1 MVYNKSWNQILW
13 CQALDPIMTLCVLV
27 ISPSIAIIFYIYVHR
42 YNCVSQDIISGHLV
56 VSKNYPCELSIKCWN
71 FHFWNRSSWKSLKT
85 IGLFSVDFSGS
96 IRIFSQNWYEN
107 ICVMSGRCGTRDR
120 KTESIPFTRKRVIST
135 YFEREMPLQWNKRRD
150 RGAWYLLLITA
161 NQPYHVKPSNLFKLQ
176 LQISSRFSCSGQDD
190 LGWGFFYFWLLL
202 KLSLLTFEG
211 LLDYFFQQY
220 FHIFNSRKVWIF
232 FFSFYTSTSSLLIT
246 ENLVNN

>member
-1 MVYNKSWNQILW
+1 
-13 CQALDPIMTLCVLV
+13 MTLCVLV

-71 FHFWNRSSWKSLKT
+71 FHFWNWSSWNSLES

-120 KTESIPFTRKRVIST
+120 KTESVPFTRKRVIST

-161 NQPYHVKPSNLFKLQ
+161 NQPHHVKPSNLFKLQ
-176 LQISSRFSCSGQDD
+176 LQISSRFSYSGQDD
-190 LGWGFFYFWLLL
+190 LGWVFFTFGCYWSYPCLPL
-202 KLSLLTFEG
+202 KVYWTIS
-211 LLDYFFQQY
+211 
-220 FHIFNSRKVWIF
+220 FNSISTFSTVEKCESF
-232 FFSFYTSTSSLLIT
+232 FFLFLHF
-246 ENLVNN
+246 NWQPVNYWEHN

>member
-1 MVYNKSWNQILW
+1 MTRTSVLDFQGFVSNSSVIYEFYFLENISSESIFELVILICLNNRWREVRAHLGYSSSDLFCHCRPLSWLDQSWLPWHGLTELQTQTLVYNKSWNQILW
-13 CQALDPIMTLCVLV
+13 CQALDPIMTLCVLL

-71 FHFWNRSSWKSLKT
+71 FHFWNWSSWNSLES

-120 KTESIPFTRKRVIST
+120 KTESVPFTRKRVIST
-135 YFEREMPLQWNKRRD
+135 YFEREMPLQ
-150 RGAWYLLLITA
+150 
-161 NQPYHVKPSNLFKLQ
+161 
-176 LQISSRFSCSGQDD
+176 
-190 LGWGFFYFWLLL
+190 
-202 KLSLLTFEG
+202 
-211 LLDYFFQQY
+211 
-220 FHIFNSRKVWIF
+220 
-232 FFSFYTSTSSLLIT
+232 
-246 ENLVNN
+246 